1 MLVLS
6 WSSSLSLLHS
16 TCNSWSWFLRQP
28 KGSPWALDQY
38 FETVHFGGNKGLHT
52 FPINNQI
59 VNILGPVGSGVFVT
73 ILSFTVARKQ
83 SQIIHEQMSTAVS
96 QENLIYKSRH
106 SAHVHILTTP
116 IPEESKNSDSD
127 GIMDAISFL
136 RQKKM

>member
-1 MLVLS
+1 
-6 WSSSLSLLHS
+6 
-16 TCNSWSWFLRQP
+16 
-28 KGSPWALDQY
+28 
-38 FETVHFGGNKGLHT
+38 
-52 FPINNQI
+52 
-59 VNILGPVGSGVFVT
+59 
-73 ILSFTVARKQ
+73 
-83 SQIIHEQMSTAVS
+83 MSTAVS